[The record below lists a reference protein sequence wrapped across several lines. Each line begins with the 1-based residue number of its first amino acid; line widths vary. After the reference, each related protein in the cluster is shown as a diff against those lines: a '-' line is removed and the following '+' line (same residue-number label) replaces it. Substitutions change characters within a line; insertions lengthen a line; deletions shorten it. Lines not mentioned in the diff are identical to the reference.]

1 MKKIFNGSKVQRR
14 IAFYYLLTGM
24 ILIGVLSVTTSA
36 LLTRQIIRNRH
47 TQADSALKISASAA
61 MLLLE
66 EVYARYFQLF
76 QADEQL
82 LLYKNDTYVYA
93 DVQQTIANLAIN
105 DFLVDSIV
113 LVDIVNETIIES
125 NSKRTNLNQTLDS
138 GLTELIT
145 DIKQPGSAIRNLI
158 FYPRKT
164 TVSSFDREYL
174 TLSFTFGLNQGS
186 IDKVM
191 FVNIDENELSKLLDY
206 QENSSYMVLV
216 NRFGQII
223 ADSSNR
229 YFNTYYY
236 SKETVVDESF
246 GIDVDNA
253 YIADVDGEKSLV
265 TSYQTP
271 KLNLTLFSIYNYR
284 RITSEVNR
292 SNATVILL
300 FGVLLILT
308 AGLSVW
314 LSRKLYSP
322 IQRLVHQVAQ
332 INQSHPDFQSDEFE
346 YIYKAIRHLGQRKV
360 SDEIRNILEGRK
372 SDSDHIDWSD
382 TSIVVLQPRFV
393 DRDQAQNTYTTEFLW
408 EIFKPNITVV
418 DDYGL
423 AAIAT
428 TSQLEAFKTWKN
440 HGWIAGVS
448 HKVERTDQIRLYFRQ
463 AKAACEFAF
472 TKEDGSIQ
480 YYQDIQSQQSQD
492 SRLQIKSQLHAYME
506 EHFREPQMSIEQC
519 ADHLGY
525 SVGYARQLF
534 KDEMGV
540 PFNEYLI
547 HLRMEEAKRLLI
559 ETEKTAK
566 EIAESIGIEDVRYF
580 YTIFKNRTGRTA
592 QQYRKEHAES
602 GRNT

>member
-1 MKKIFNGSKVQRR
+1 MT
-14 IAFYYLLTGM
+14 Y
-24 ILIGVLSVTTSA
+24 SA

-47 TQADSALKISASAA
+47 IQADSALQISASATI
-61 MLLLE
+61 LLLE
-66 EVYARYFQLF
+66 EAYAQYFQLF
-76 QADEQL
+76 QNDEQL
-82 LLYKNDTYVYA
+82 LMYKNDTYVYA
-93 DVQQTIANLAIN
+93 DLQRTIANLALN
-105 DFLVDSIV
+105 DFLIDSIV
-113 LVDIVNETIIES
+113 LVDIPTQTIVES
-125 NSKRTNLNQTLDS
+125 NSKKIYLSQTSDS
-138 GLTELIT
+138 GLNELIT
-145 DIKQPGSAIRNLI
+145 DIQQPGSAIRNLI

-164 TVSSFDREYL
+164 TVSSTEKEYL
-174 TLSFTFGLNQGS
+174 TLTFTFGLNQGS

-236 SKETVVDESF
+236 SKENVADKIL
-246 GIDVDNA
+246 GIDADNA
-253 YIADVDGEKSLV
+253 YIAEFDGEESLV
-265 TSYQTP
+265 TSLKTP

-284 RITSEVNR
+284 NITGEVNR

-300 FGVLLILT
+300 FGVLLIII
-308 AGLSVW
+308 AGLSIW

-332 INQSHPDFQSDEFE
+332 INQSNPDFQSDEFE
-346 YIYKAIRHLGQRKV
+346 YIYKAIRHMGQRKV
-360 SDEIRNILEGRK
+360 SDEVRNVLEGRK
-372 SDSDHIDWSD
+372 IENDHIDWSD
-382 TSIVVLQPRFV
+382 ASIVVLQPRFV
-393 DRDQAQNTYTTEFLW
+393 DRDQTQNTYTSEFLW
-408 EIFKPNITVV
+408 DIFKPNITVT

-428 TSQLEAFKTWKN
+428 SSQIEAFEKWQN

-472 TKEDGSIQ
+472 TKEDIHIQ
-480 YYQDIQSQQSQD
+480 HYQDINSQQSQD
-492 SRLQIKSQLHAYME
+492 IRLQIKNQLHDYMK
-506 EHFREPQMSIEQC
+506 EHFREPEMSIEQC

-534 KDEMGV
+534 KDEMGI

-547 HLRMEEAKRLLI
+547 HIRMEEAKRLLVG
-559 ETEKTAK
+559 TEKSAK

-580 YTIFKNRTGRTA
+580 YTIFKNRTGKTA
-592 QQYRKEHAES
+592 QQYRKEQADN
-602 GRNT
+602 GRNK